1 MPDSKGHKKK
11 KKKKTSVTTLGTFL
25 SRNFSPK
32 KSNSVIIGEV
42 IPESAY
48 VKFVRLFNRA
58 PLFFGVD
65 HWVEEFK
72 FSEEKTLIT
81 DDLLERKHDA
91 DTLTLF
97 SSL

>member
-1 MPDSKGHKKK
+1 MQFLGWGTIEDKPIISTCLIQKDIKK

-65 HWVEEFK
+65 H
-72 FSEEKTLIT
+72 
-81 DDLLERKHDA
+81 
-91 DTLTLF
+91 
-97 SSL
+97 